1 MTDVVWILGEQFELV
16 GEGDDQQYQ
25 SVKGKP
31 PSSSLHSK
39 YKSWYILFSQL
50 LSISI
55 YPFLPRQSAMAN
67 DGLNPVYSNTRTAMI
82 VRGCRLPSSC

>member
-39 YKSWYILFSQL
+39 YKSWYIYFFLNFFLFNYLLFSPPT
-50 LSISI
+50 ISNG
-55 YPFLPRQSAMAN
+55 Q
-67 DGLNPVYSNTRTAMI
+67 
-82 VRGCRLPSSC
+82 

>member
-39 YKSWYILFSQL
+39 YKSWYIPFSQL
-50 LSISI
+50 LSIQFILFS
-55 YPFLPRQSAMAN
+55 PDNQQ
-67 DGLNPVYSNTRTAMI
+67 
-82 VRGCRLPSSC
+82 